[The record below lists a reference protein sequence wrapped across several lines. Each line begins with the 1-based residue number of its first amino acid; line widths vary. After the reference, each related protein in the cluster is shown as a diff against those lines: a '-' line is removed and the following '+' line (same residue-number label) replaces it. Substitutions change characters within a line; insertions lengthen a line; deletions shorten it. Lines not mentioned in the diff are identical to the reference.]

1 MSVQGLLRGVSKSRS
16 VGRFLFREHGTVVR
30 TFAPLLL
37 RFGARAEKELMLC
50 ERAFLR
56 CFASGSEVSFRMA
69 DAAATRLRKMIKRLP
84 AREQDHCTIELERR
98 MQTLNSKRDGFGRL
112 LAQAAESAAVKMS
125 SGRRKKKNNLAEK
138 ILSVFGELMDAAAKR
153 DRPVFAIWRHFRK
166 VVSPSSSSVRSA
178 LDYLA
183 AHQAEIKDAARVR
196 NLQALWGYL
205 AKIRGELGEG
215 YALLNKVWK
224 GVVDSRIQEAERIAS
239 KLGPGHEV
247 HYLTQLDNAIKVN
260 ELEGPDALIVI
271 INRKTKQA
279 FFHTAAQVKTARTSE
294 GVGQS
299 VNDLLRSA
307 GEQRYTLVP
316 TCEFTLNGKREIFTL
331 GGHPLVETNR
341 YIINATGSRIPSGDL
356 YVLQS
361 LSHAVTEFELDMTV
375 DQFTL
380 LAISLL
386 EAALKAY

>member
-1 MSVQGLLRGVSKSRS
+1 
-16 VGRFLFREHGTVVR
+16 
-30 TFAPLLL
+30 
-37 RFGARAEKELMLC
+37 MLC

-69 DAAATRLRKMIKRLP
+69 DAAAMRLRKLIKLLP
-84 AREQDHCTIELERR
+84 AREQDHCAIELERR

-112 LAQAAESAAVKMS
+112 LARSAESATAKTS
-125 SGRRKKKNNLAEK
+125 TGPGRQKNKVADGILA
-138 ILSVFGELMDAAAKR
+138 IFGDLMDAAAKR
-153 DRPVFAIWRHFRK
+153 DEPVFAIWRHFRK
-166 VVSPSSSSVRSA
+166 VVSPSSPAVRSA

-183 AHQAEIKDAARVR
+183 AHQAEIKALSKASISSVADRVKK
-196 NLQALWGYL
+196 LQALRGYL

-224 GVVDSRIQEAERIAS
+224 GVVVSRILEAQRIAS
-239 KLGPGHEV
+239 KLGPGYEV

-260 ELEGPDALIVI
+260 QLEGPDALIVI

-294 GVGQS
+294 AVGQS

-307 GEQRYTLVP
+307 GEQRNTLVP
-316 TCEFTLNGKREIFTL
+316 TCEFTLNGRREIFTL

-341 YIINATGSRIPSGDL
+341 YIINATGSRIPAADL
-356 YVLQS
+356 NVLQR
-361 LSHAVTEFELDMTV
+361 LGHAVTEIELDMSV
-375 DQFTL
+375 DQFTS